1 MNEERRKERRWDV
14 DNIPQELKDL
24 PIWVGFR
31 FKPQKG
37 RKPKKEPYNAVT
49 GGHAQS
55 NNPKTW
61 CDFNTVISKAEA
73 LRFDA
78 IGIGVV
84 EPYVVCDIDNSIKDN
99 EASALAKS
107 IISKFPS
114 YTEFSPSKTGF
125 HLIGR
130 GKIPKDRVFKTL
142 DVEMYSKTRFLTITG
157 DLVDGERSIICDV
170 DVTDLY
176 NELTALNDANK
187 EVDALLKK
195 VAKSKDKESFF
206 KLHEGKWE
214 GEYPS
219 QSEAD
224 LGFCNKLAFW
234 TGKNAGLMDRLFRK
248 SGLMRP
254 KWDEKHFSDGRTYG
268 ADVIAK
274 AIAGCGDVYGAGNLS
289 DYTPKKINS
298 NEVADAILEKHRL
311 INFADTYYEYRSGCY
326 RSLFI
331 EEVQKWIKDVCGAM
345 FSASRLRNVLVALKT
360 ETFIKPDIING
371 VSFLNV
377 KNGLYDID
385 NMRLVPHSADVY
397 SINQLNVTY
406 RDDAECPIWTKSL
419 EQIFE
424 NDAERIELL
433 QEFFG
438 YCLTRENDY
447 EKALFLFGEGAN
459 GKSVVL
465 YVLEELIGKE
475 NCSSIALEK
484 FNDSHYIARL
494 RDKLVNIS
502 LETNAKTNVYDN
514 MFKAIVTGDTIS
526 ADEKYGQPF
535 QFKPYCKL
543 LFSTN
548 NMPRVGDKSEGYYR
562 RLLILPFNRQFNK
575 EERDHKLKYKIAS
588 SELDGIFLWA
598 LNGLKR
604 LRDRG
609 YFEESASMLN
619 VKDEYRKENNNVII
633 FVEEMCVLDAHDD
646 ISKDDLYQAY
656 NNWCLDSGYR
666 PLSKITFGRELIRQ
680 YASVNKGRS
689 SFARTWKGIRLRR
702 EGEVDVSGRPY

>member
-1 MNEERRKERRWDV
+1 MTKERRKEKRWNI

-24 PIWVGFR
+24 PIWVGFKY
-31 FKPQKG
+31 KPRKG
-37 RKPKKEPYNAVT
+37 GKPKKEPYNAVT
-49 GGHAQS
+49 RGHAQS

-61 CDFNTVISKAEA
+61 CDFNTVISRAED
-73 LRFDA
+73 LKFDA
-78 IGIGVV
+78 IGIGVI
-84 EPYVVCDIDNSIKDN
+84 EPYVVCDIDNSIKDHI
-99 EASALAKS
+99 ASPLAKR
-107 IISKFPS
+107 IISEFPS
-114 YTEFSPSKTGF
+114 YTEYSPSKTGY
-125 HLIGR
+125 HIIGK
-130 GKIPKDRVFKTL
+130 GAIPKDRKLTTI

-157 DLVDGERSIICDV
+157 NLVDGEKSTICDV
-170 DVTDLY
+170 DVTDLF
-176 NELTALNDANK
+176 NELVALDDANK
-187 EVDALLKK
+187 EEKALLKK
-195 VAKSKDKESFF
+195 VSKSKDKELFF
-206 KLHEGKWE
+206 KLYEGRWE
-214 GEYPS
+214 GDYPS

-234 TGKNAGLMDRLFRK
+234 TGKDAGLMDRLFRK
-248 SGLMRP
+248 SGLIRP

-268 ADVIAK
+268 ADVIDK
-274 AIAGCGDVYGAGNLS
+274 AIASCEDVYGKS
-289 DYTPKKINS
+289 SKSTHTPKKINS
-298 NEVADAILEKHRL
+298 NEVADTILENHRL
-311 INFADTYYEYRSGCY
+311 INFADTYYKYRDGCY

-360 ETFIKPDIING
+360 EAFIKPDIINS

-385 NMRLVPHSADVY
+385 NMRLIPHSADVY

-406 RDDAECPIWTKSL
+406 RDDADCPIWTKSL

-424 NDAERIELL
+424 KDQDRIELL

-465 YVLEELIGKE
+465 YVLEELIGKD

-575 EERDHKLKYKIAS
+575 EERDPKLKYKIAS

-619 VKDEYRKENNNVII
+619 IKDEYRKENNNVII

-646 ISKDDLYQAY
+646 ISKDDLYQTY
-656 NNWCLDSGYR
+656 NNWCVDSGYR
-666 PLSKITFGRELIRQ
+666 PLSKISFGRELIRQ
-680 YASVNKGRS
+680 YVSVNKGRCS
-689 SFARTWKGIRLRR
+689 STRTWKGIRLRK
-702 EGEVDVSGRPY
+702 EGEVDISGRPY